1 MSDQP
6 TDKPTDTP
14 GQFTPKP
21 KEKKPRVNYS
31 HGDGRPADTKKMGEN
46 TKLLIDKRKENAD
59 ARKALL
65 EQLCSQALAGHFFGI
80 EVKKK
85 IKYAVM
91 ISRFIQA
98 SSTIFAKSSGSL
110 KTSLSRRARKNLVL
124 D

>member
-31 HGDGRPADTKKMGEN
+31 HGDRRPADTKKMGEN

-91 ISRFIQA
+91 IITVHPSVEHDFRKIVGQ
-98 SSTIFAKSSGSL
+98 L
-110 KTSLSRRARKNLVL
+110 KN
-124 D
+124 